1 MLAPTRS
8 NLQLLRKRLGRVAR
22 GAALLRHKREVLVA
36 ELFKV
41 ARPALAARA
50 QIGADA
56 QVAWEALAVALG
68 EHGED
73 GLRPLGQPGRRVQLD
88 VEDRVVFGV
97 AVPTIGAPPAVGRTL
112 ALRELAAATPGPAA
126 DEAATAFEHLVQE
139 LLAAAP
145 KEILLER
152 LAAHVQRTTQQVNVL
167 EQRLGP
173 GLRRDVASVARV
185 LEEREREEHVRMRHL
200 AKVKR

>member
-8 NLQLLRKRLGRVAR
+8 NLQLLRRRLGRVTR

-41 ARPALAARA
+41 ARPALAARE
-50 QIGADA
+50 QISADA
-56 QVAWEALAVALG
+56 RTAWEALVVALA
-68 EHGED
+68 EYGED
-73 GLRPLGQPGRRVQLD
+73 GLRPLGLPGRRVVLD
-88 VEDRVVFGV
+88 VEDRVLFGV
-97 AVPTIGAPPAVGRTL
+97 SVPSIGPPPPVGRTL
-112 ALRELAAATPGPAA
+112 ALRELAVGTPGPAA

-145 KEILLER
+145 KELLLER

>member
-8 NLQLLRKRLGRVAR
+8 NLQLLRRRLGRVTR
-22 GAALLRHKREVLVA
+22 GAALLRHKREVLVV

-41 ARPALAARA
+41 ARPALAARER
-50 QIGADA
+50 IGADA
-56 QVAWEALAVALG
+56 KAAWEALYLALA
-68 EHGED
+68 ELGED
-73 GLRPLGQPGRRVQLD
+73 GLRPLGLPERRVPLD
-88 VEDRVVFGV
+88 VEDRVVFGIP
-97 AVPTIGAPPAVGRTL
+97 VPSIGDPPPVGRTL
-112 ALRELAAATPGPAA
+112 ALRELATGTPGPAA
-126 DEAATAFEHLVQE
+126 DAAATAFEHLVQE

-145 KEILLER
+145 GEILLER

-173 GLRRDVASVARV
+173 ALRGEVAAMARV